1 MSSPPR
7 YRTTF
12 SPIRSI
18 EEKYS
23 PSRNLDVILE
33 ESVSS
38 KRSGREDLYND
49 ADRYRSKISVPT
61 PTYRG
66 SYSDTRR
73 LLVENDRLK
82 NDN

>member
-7 YRTTF
+7 YRKSF

-38 KRSGREDLYND
+38 KRSGREDLYN
-49 ADRYRSKISVPT
+49 
-61 PTYRG
+61 
-66 SYSDTRR
+66 
-73 LLVENDRLK
+73 
-82 NDN
+82 